1 MGEVGEGGEFEQGL
15 SEGWGVDDFVFE
27 YPGEVVGEED
37 GVEAGGEGGVDVRAG
52 RVADHPGV
60 DGVAGVVGEEGS
72 VGLGVLFGED
82 FDGGEERAE
91 ARALQLVDLLVEIA
105 LGDEEDAVAG
115 AEVFERSGDA
125 GEEFDL
131 GGGDGFGE
139 GDDAG
144 VFFRGDGGVGE
155 LLEAVDQRAAKALQ
169 AVAELGDGGALA
181 EVEVLADLF
190 VGVNAVVEVGDE
202 GGDGLLEVDVVLP
215 QGIVCVEEQGLVGK
229 AVDGLGHREII
240 EAYAMLDRGEKCC
253 IQRGLICCGTPV
265 EAFGARWSLR
275 WHC

>member
-91 ARALQLVDLLVEIA
+91 ARALQLVDLLVEVA
-105 LGDEEDAVAG
+105 LGDEDDAVAG

-144 VFFRGDGGVGE
+144 VFFGGDGGVGE
-155 LLEAVDQRAAKALQ
+155 QLETGDERAAEALQ
-169 AVAELGDGGALA
+169 AVAELGDGVALA

-190 VGVNAVVEVGDE
+190 VGMDAVVEVGDE

-229 AVDGLGHREII
+229 AGNGLGHRLII
-240 EAYAMLDRGEKCC
+240 K
-253 IQRGLICCGTPV
+253 
-265 EAFGARWSLR
+265 
-275 WHC
+275 WHVRC